1 MKLLFLVFMFF
12 AAGSLFATQDDLTP
26 IQVLASQK
34 IIKAS
39 GYTCDTVD
47 GQPFFSDSYT
57 IEISCNN
64 KYRYLLKDIGGN
76 WKVTVK

>member
-12 AAGSLFATQDDLTP
+12 TTSSLFASQDDLTLS
-26 IQVLASQK
+26 QVLDAQK

-39 GYTCDTVD
+39 GYKCDTVD
-47 GQPFFSDSYT
+47 GRPFFSDSDT

-64 KYRYLLKDIGGN
+64 KYRYLLKDVGGR
-76 WKVTVK
+76 WTVTVK